1 MGVARDTGSDEDP
14 MQRLGRIGSLLRQL
28 GRRLRHGAARLLR
41 PRRAKAPGAVAT
53 RSARNG
59 SVLLAYDVRGRGS
72 PLVLIQGVGVGRWG
86 WEPVVDRL
94 AQHFQVITIDN
105 RGIGKSDSPPGPYS
119 TRLLAQDVLAV
130 LDDAGVQRASV
141 AGTSLGGMI
150 AQELALAHPEWVD
163 KLVLVCTIPGGPLTS
178 PMPAQTASLL
188 ARAPFMAAEA
198 RVRAFVA
205 STLGPRTLRRRPE
218 TAERLAA
225 LRLAHPQSDPAR
237 RAQSEAGMLFNP
249 VGQHHRITQPT
260 LIVQGT
266 ADQVVNPDN
275 ASILANL
282 IPDARVELLEEA
294 GHLLYWDEPEQ
305 FTRVMTEFLRPERGT
320 APRLVSLRRIR
331 PQSTG
336 G

>member
-1 MGVARDTGSDEDP
+1 
-14 MQRLGRIGSLLRQL
+14 MQHVGRIGSLLRQV

-41 PRRAKAPGAVAT
+41 LRRAKAPGAVAT

-94 AQHFQVITIDN
+94 ARHAQVITLDN
-105 RGIGKSDSPPGPYS
+105 RGIGKSDSPLGRYS
-119 TRLLAQDVLAV
+119 TRLMAQDVLAV

-150 AQELALAHPEWVD
+150 AQELALAHPERVD
-163 KLVLVCTIPGGPLTS
+163 KLVLICTIPGGPLTR

-198 RVRAFVA
+198 RVRAFVE

-249 VGQHHRITQPT
+249 VGRHHRITQPT

-282 IPDARVELLEEA
+282 IPAAQVELLEGA